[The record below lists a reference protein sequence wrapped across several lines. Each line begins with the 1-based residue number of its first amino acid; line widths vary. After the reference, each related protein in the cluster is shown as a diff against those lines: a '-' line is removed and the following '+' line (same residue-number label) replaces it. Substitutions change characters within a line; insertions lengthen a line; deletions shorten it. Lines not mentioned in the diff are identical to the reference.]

1 MVQSFAPMTAV
12 TRPIATVPQPRRYS
26 PEDLLRLPD
35 GVNFELVDGQLV
47 ERQMGTESS
56 WVAVQLVILLGA
68 HCKARNLGW
77 VFGADASFQ
86 CFPDAPDKVRKPDV
100 SFVRLDR
107 LAGGPPK
114 GHCRVAPDLAVEVI
128 SPNELYS
135 EVEEKVAEYLAAGVQ
150 LVWVIDPPTRSARV
164 HRADGTVANLGAG
177 DELSGESVVPG
188 FHCPVADL
196 FTAPRPAAG

>member
-1 MVQSFAPMTAV
+1 MVQSFAPMSAV
-12 TRPIATVPQPRRYS
+12 THPIHTAQQARRYT

-35 GVNFELVDGQLV
+35 DVNYELVDGQLV
-47 ERQMGTESS
+47 ERTVGTESS
-56 WVAVQLVILLGA
+56 WIAARLVALLIA
-68 HCKARNLGW
+68 YCDSRALGW
-77 VFGADASFQ
+77 VFGADAGFQ

-107 LAGGPPK
+107 LPGGPPK
-114 GHCRVAPDLAVEVI
+114 GHCRVAPDLAVEVV

-135 EVEEKVAEYLAAGVQ
+135 EVEEKVAEYLSAGVQ

-196 FTAPRPAAG
+196 FTAPRPPAG